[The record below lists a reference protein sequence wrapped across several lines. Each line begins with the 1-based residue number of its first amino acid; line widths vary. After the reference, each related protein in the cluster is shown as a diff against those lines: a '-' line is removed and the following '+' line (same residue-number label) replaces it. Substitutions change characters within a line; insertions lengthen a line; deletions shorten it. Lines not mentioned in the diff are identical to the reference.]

1 MRDILVPI
9 DTDDDRAHTQADT
22 VADLFDAD
30 STVAHLFHD
39 FTDNPE
45 GASVS
50 QIGPVKH
57 AADALESAGFEVA
70 YHETSGDPA
79 ETIIET
85 ADDLDA
91 DAIVVAG
98 RKRSPAGKALFG
110 SVSQSVI
117 LGSDRPVIV
126 CGESPEN

>member
-1 MRDILVPI
+1 MRDVLVPI
-9 DTDDDRAHTQADT
+9 DTDHDRAVTEAET
-22 VADLFDAD
+22 VTDLFDAD
-30 STVAHLFHD
+30 ETVAHLFHD
-39 FTDNPE
+39 FTENPE

-50 QIGPVKH
+50 QVGAVKR
-57 AADALESAGFEVA
+57 AADTLEDAGFEVA

-79 ETIIET
+79 ETIIDT
-85 ADDLDA
+85 AEDLDA

-117 LGSDRPVIV
+117 LGSDHPVIV
-126 CGESPEN
+126 CGEAADG